1 MKIGQIAQRA
11 GIGVDA
17 VRFYERRGVLARA
30 ARTASGYREFT
41 AADVDRILFVKS
53 LQALGFALDDIIALL
68 RGVDLGTASC
78 ASERFRFEDALAQV
92 DSQIKALRAVRQR
105 LTRTLRAC
113 DGGACPVIPAAPM
126 RLTASRR

>member
-11 GIGVDA
+11 NIGVDT

-53 LQALGFALDDIIALL
+53 L
-68 RGVDLGTASC
+68 
-78 ASERFRFEDALAQV
+78 
-92 DSQIKALRAVRQR
+92 
-105 LTRTLRAC
+105 
-113 DGGACPVIPAAPM
+113 
-126 RLTASRR
+126 